1 MKKNDEKTKKRV
13 CLGLLTHPHLTLNT
27 HSTFNPQPS
36 TLNIQHSTLI
46 QHSKVQILFIL
57 FVVLNKISTF
67 LFNTNEILNI
77 FCIFAPV

>member
-27 HSTFNPQPS
+27 
-36 TLNIQHSTLI
+36 QHSTLNI

-67 LFNTNEILNI
+67 LFNTNDILNI
-77 FCIFAPV
+77 FCIFASV

>member
-1 MKKNDEKTKKRV
+1 MKKNDEETEKRV
-13 CLGLLTHPHLTLNT
+13 CLGLLTHP
-27 HSTFNPQPS
+27 
-36 TLNIQHSTLI
+36 LNIQ
-46 QHSKVQILFIL
+46 KVQILFIL